1 MPNWCENILKFSSYD
16 QKLLY
21 KIKEELCSEDE
32 ISELTI
38 DFNKII
44 PEPKTKEEC
53 PKEFIIGDS
62 KEGHLCSPSSAKPW
76 FDWYHWR
83 LVFWGTKWTPGST
96 VLGKI
101 QEINRSGV
109 PNYEMTWSFSTA
121 WSPAIPVILAIINKY
136 CKPGLCSIRSLFY
149 EPGQGF
155 AGEIDGFNGIKN
167 YSQGSSV
174 EESAKYVKFLFDNRL
189 IDEEEF
195 HSYVI
200 ALDKELR
207 KAKKEEKD

>member
-21 KIKEELCSEDE
+21 RIKEELCSEDE

-53 PKEFIIGDS
+53 PKDFIIDTAEKS
-62 KEGHLCSPSSAKPW
+62 LSTTYDTRPW

-83 LVFWGTKWTPGST
+83 IVFWGTKWNPNST
-96 VLGKI
+96 ILGKI
-101 QEINRSGV
+101 QEINHNGV
-109 PNYEMTWSFSTA
+109 PYYEMTWSFATA
-121 WSPAIPVILAIINKY
+121 WTPAIPVILAIINKY
-136 CKPGLCSIRSLFY
+136 CKPGLCSVRSLFY

-155 AGEIDGFNGIKN
+155 AGEIDGFNGVKN
-167 YSQGSSV
+167 YNWGSSI
-174 EESAKYVKFLFDNRL
+174 EASAEYAKFLFDNRL

-195 HSYVI
+195 HGYVI
-200 ALDKELR
+200 ALDKELH
-207 KAKKEEKD
+207 KTKKEGGD